1 MGHHQTK
8 SIHVQ
13 VQQPLQTKAF
23 SKSATTYQF
32 EGNSEIHSYLQE
44 DQYFPS

>member
-1 MGHHQTK
+1 ME

-13 VQQPLQTKAF
+13 VQQPLQTTAF
-23 SKSATTYQF
+23 SKSVTTFKF
-32 EGNSEIHSYLQE
+32 EGDSKIHSHLQE